1 MRCTAILGFLLV
13 GCVGDLVPP
22 PAPAV
27 HWFSLDRTRA
37 IHSVGART
45 SAVSV
50 HLESVEAAR
59 HLSDRLVRRISDV
72 EFTVHEDTHW
82 VEAPVRVL
90 ERGLRRALFEERGL
104 VSDFLGDGLVLT
116 CELVSLEEDRRN
128 APVARVVLHLEL
140 SSQFRLIRT
149 KTITETVAITSPMI
163 EATALAMAQALER
176 AVDSA
181 AEWVVP

>member
-1 MRCTAILGFLLV
+1 MRSSVILGFLLV

-27 HWFSLDRTRA
+27 HWFSLDRTRVVQ
-37 IHSVGART
+37 SVSARPGT
-45 SAVSV
+45 VSV

-104 VSDFLGDGLVLT
+104 VSDFSAICRWADDPGGLYAYRRVLF
-116 CELVSLEEDRRN
+116 
-128 APVARVVLHLEL
+128 
-140 SSQFRLIRT
+140 QFDHGMHAGFGVGNSR
-149 KTITETVAITSPMI
+149 SDI
-163 EATALAMAQALER
+163 ENEK
-176 AVDSA
+176 SA
-181 AEWVVP
+181 

>member
-1 MRCTAILGFLLV
+1 MRSSVILGFLLV

-27 HWFSLDRTRA
+27 HWFSLDRTRVVQ
-37 IHSVGART
+37 SVSARPGT
-45 SAVSV
+45 VSV

-104 VSDFLGDGLVLT
+104 VSDFLGDDLVLT

-140 SSQFRLIRT
+140 SSQFRLIRS
-149 KTITETVAITSPMI
+149 KTITKTVAITSPMI
-163 EATALAMAQALER
+163 AATALAMAQALES
-176 AVDSA
+176 AVDAA
-181 AEWVVP
+181 AEWVAP